1 MKKQHEVNNHGLLF
15 SELELGWSKRY
26 LDEVK
31 VSLNSYSS
39 SNDPKVN
46 EKLALSF
53 LKLKHILYL
62 LKLENLQPDFV
73 FSEISGATSQ
83 EENFS
88 TLVDGLVNLLLSTEE
103 KSSIAL
109 DLSKKLLNEIEQIL
123 NAALA
128 LWDAS

>member
-1 MKKQHEVNNHGLLF
+1 MKRQHETDNYGLLF

-31 VSLNSYSS
+31 VSLSLYSS
-39 SNDPKVN
+39 SNDPKIN

-62 LKLENLQPDFV
+62 LKLENIQPDYI
-73 FSEISGATSQ
+73 FSEVSQANSQ

-88 TLVDGLVNLLLSTEE
+88 TLVDSLVNLLLSTEE
-103 KSSIAL
+103 RSSIAL

-123 NAALA
+123 NTALA
-128 LWDAS
+128 LWNAS

>member
-1 MKKQHEVNNHGLLF
+1 MKKQNEKNNSLLF
-15 SELELGWSKRY
+15 SELELGWSRRY

-31 VSLNSYSS
+31 ASLNSYSS

-53 LKLKHILYL
+53 LKLKHVLYL
-62 LKLENLQPDFV
+62 LKLENLQPDYIPSDF
-73 FSEISGATSQ
+73 SGATPQ

-88 TLVDGLVNLLLSTEE
+88 TLVDSLVNLLLSTEE

-109 DLSKKLLNEIEQIL
+109 DLSKKLLNEIEQIFNTVL
-123 NAALA
+123 I

>member
-1 MKKQHEVNNHGLLF
+1 MKKLHEKSEDGLLF

-26 LDEVK
+26 IEEAR

-53 LKLKHILYL
+53 LKLKHVLYL
-62 LKLENLQPDFV
+62 LKLEDLPLDY
-73 FSEISGATSQ
+73 SISLPSGINVQ

-88 TLVDGLVNLLLSTEE
+88 TLIDNLVNLLLSTEE

-109 DLSKKLLNEIEQIL
+109 GLSQRLLNEIEQIL
-123 NAALA
+123 STAIT
-128 LWDAS
+128 LWSAS

>member
-1 MKKQHEVNNHGLLF
+1 MKKLHEKGEDSLLF

-26 LDEVK
+26 IEEVR

-53 LKLKHILYL
+53 LKLKHVLYL
-62 LKLENLQPDFV
+62 LKLEDLPLDYT
-73 FSEISGATSQ
+73 ISLSSGINVQ

-88 TLVDGLVNLLLSTEE
+88 TLIDNLVNLLLSTEE

-109 DLSKKLLNEIEQIL
+109 DLSRRLLNEIEQIL
-123 NAALA
+123 STAIT
-128 LWDAS
+128 LWSAS

>member
-1 MKKQHEVNNHGLLF
+1 MKKQHEMNNYGLLF

-31 VSLNSYSS
+31 VSLNSYLS

-73 FSEISGATSQ
+73 FSEFSGANSQ

-123 NAALA
+123 NTALA
-128 LWDAS
+128 LWNAS

>member
-1 MKKQHEVNNHGLLF
+1 MRKPHELNNSGLLF

-26 LDEVK
+26 LDEIK

-62 LKLENLQPDFV
+62 LRLENLQPEYA
-73 FSEISGATSQ
+73 FSEISGTASQ

-88 TLVDGLVNLLLSTEE
+88 TLVDSLVNLLLSTEE
-103 KSSIAL
+103 KSSIVL

-123 NAALA
+123 NTAFT
-128 LWDAS
+128 LWNAS

>member
-1 MKKQHEVNNHGLLF
+1 
-15 SELELGWSKRY
+15 Y

-73 FSEISGATSQ
+73 FSEFSGANSQ

-123 NAALA
+123 NTALA
-128 LWDAS
+128 LWNAS

>member
-103 KSSIAL
+103 KSSIVL

-123 NAALA
+123 NTALV

>member
-1 MKKQHEVNNHGLLF
+1 MNSSLLF

-53 LKLKHILYL
+53 LKLKYVLYL
-62 LKLENLQPDFV
+62 LKLENLQPDYV
-73 FSEISGATSQ
+73 FPEISGTAPQ

-109 DLSKKLLNEIEQIL
+109 DLSKRLLNEIEQIL
-123 NAALA
+123 NTALT
-128 LWDAS
+128 LWSAS